1 MAITKYHPIWI
12 KREHILDRRT
22 WVYYLIINEWVSEHL
37 ADLIKVEPDKRFFE
51 VLGKHVEAYVQ
62 ENQQPPEAIATVVM
76 NVADDYMAGR
86 DVVLRAGDY
95 IALQNFMREEA
106 A

>member
-1 MAITKYHPIWI
+1 MPPVRQIRPIWV

-22 WVYYLIINEWVSEHL
+22 WVYYLVINKWASRHL
-37 ADLIKVEPDKRFFE
+37 AEQIEVAPDDRFFK
-51 VLGKHVEAYVQ
+51 VLDKHVTAYVKENAAPPQ
-62 ENQQPPEAIATVVM
+62 EIASVVM

-95 IALQNFMREEA
+95 IAMQNFVRG
-106 A
+106 